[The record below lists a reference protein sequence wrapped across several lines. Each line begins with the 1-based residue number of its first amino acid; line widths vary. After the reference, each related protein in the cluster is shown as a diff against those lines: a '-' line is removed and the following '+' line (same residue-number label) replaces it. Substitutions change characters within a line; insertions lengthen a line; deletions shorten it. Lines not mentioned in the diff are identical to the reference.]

1 MRERLKNVLRG
12 GAILILAGLIY
23 TARYLMGIQIP
34 CLFHLLTGLY
44 CPGCGISR
52 MFISILHLDF
62 LNALRYNSMVMFL
75 SPFLLVLLFQVLFS
89 YVKTG
94 SKKLSKRQTVAVWIM
109 AGLLLLF
116 GILRNIPQLDM
127 LRPLL

>member
-23 TARYLMGIQIP
+23 AALYLMGIQIP